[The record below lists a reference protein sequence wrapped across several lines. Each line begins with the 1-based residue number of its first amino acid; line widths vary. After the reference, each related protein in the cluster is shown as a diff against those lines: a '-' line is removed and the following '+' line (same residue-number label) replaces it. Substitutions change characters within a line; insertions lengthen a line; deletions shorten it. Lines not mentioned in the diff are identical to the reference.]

1 MGESGRWLLN
11 GRQKKTEAW
20 WYLARQLTW
29 LPRIHL
35 PPWWLAAHARW
46 AEFWVFVGKRLFVAP
61 LGEFGMGGSHFY
73 PKQQQLHR
81 HVKSTLGNKLV
92 FLPFKVTLSV
102 TKRSP
107 LIPTLLDSSHTKFH
121 FSTKSHVSC
130 RTNFP
135 KLLHNAISPLKCI
148 VGSITT
154 RILTVMNPKSGLPVQ
169 ERKSLSS
176 HSHIYRT
183 TD

>member
-61 LGEFGMGGSHFY
+61 LGEFGMGGSHFRGRDKGY
-73 PKQQQLHR
+73 FQGDQVSIIINFIMKIPC
-81 HVKSTLGNKLV
+81 
-92 FLPFKVTLSV
+92 FLCSQKGVW
-102 TKRSP
+102 
-107 LIPTLLDSSHTKFH
+107 
-121 FSTKSHVSC
+121 
-130 RTNFP
+130 N
-135 KLLHNAISPLKCI
+135 
-148 VGSITT
+148 
-154 RILTVMNPKSGLPVQ
+154 VQ
-169 ERKSLSS
+169 
-176 HSHIYRT
+176 
-183 TD
+183 